1 MQSPSAIAVIALIAL
16 YAVIALIAVV
26 VAIRLYR
33 ARTSSSHAP
42 SLLERVREKPPLELP
57 DRSLPFLT
65 GASLE
70 RVGGFTSNAMP
81 DV

>member
-1 MQSPSAIAVIALIAL
+1 MQPPSAL
-16 YAVIALIAVV
+16 YAAALALVAAIAFV

-33 ARTSSSHAP
+33 ARTSRSHAP
-42 SLLERVREKPPLELP
+42 SSLLERVREKPPLELP

>member
-1 MQSPSAIAVIALIAL
+1 MQPPSAL
-16 YAVIALIAVV
+16 YAAALALVAAIAFV
-26 VAIRLYR
+26 VAIRIYR

-42 SLLERVREKPPLELP
+42 SSLLERVREKPPLELP